1 MHIAEPATT
10 VCVESA
16 KEDSESFLVELP
28 VSQRIAE
35 VEYAFDVSTVIHQNP
50 FLLLLLTNES
60 CFSLLLWLRNES
72 CSSLFLWPTNESYS
86 SLLLWLLWL
95 FKLLHWHLRSLLHL
109 LWLLLRSSDSLLT
122 DILRFVNLNSVW
134 VLPAGGHVSISTL
147 FPAVRAQVDPF
158 IVHDPDQLEFLGYKI
173 VYKVSFLSRMLV
185 FLSRMLVFLSRKL
198 GEQFTFQTSCAVFA
212 ETWFPIASTLNQV
225 MMIPEAL
232 QG

>member
-122 DILRFVNLNSVW
+122 DILRFAFLNSVW
-134 VLPAGGHVSISTL
+134 VLLAIVHVFYSAL
-147 FPAVRAQVDPF
+147 FPAVRTQVVTNLVNF
-158 IVHDPDQLEFLGYKI
+158 PDE
-173 VYKVSFLSRMLV
+173 LV
-185 FLSRMLVFLSRKL
+185 
-198 GEQFTFQTSCAVFA
+198 C
-212 ETWFPIASTLNQV
+212 
-225 MMIPEAL
+225 
-232 QG
+232 